1 MHESY
6 VMPPYEKGKCK
17 HRTLRIGE
25 AGSRAFDATGTRDVT
40 DTSQAFTQTLA
51 GWILV
56 PALVGLRVVWPP
68 SLTPTPS
75 SCYCAKPRENILA
88 SGSGSS
94 GMYVRHGSGL
104 CNSACKRSS
113 DLDWCSV
120 TPRTYKIVRL
130 PYAHRFS
137 GEFGQI

>member
-6 VMPPYEKGKCK
+6 VVPPYEKGKCK
-17 HRTLRIGE
+17 HRALSIGE
-25 AGSRAFDATGTRDVT
+25 AGFRAFDATGTRDVT

-94 GMYVRHGSGL
+94 GMYVRHGGASLTPLQLEICRSAG
-104 CNSACKRSS
+104 NSANRRG
-113 DLDWCSV
+113 V
-120 TPRTYKIVRL
+120 TEIR
-130 PYAHRFS
+130 
-137 GEFGQI
+137 

>member
-6 VMPPYEKGKCK
+6 VVPPYEKGKCK
-17 HRTLRIGE
+17 HRALSIGE

-68 SLTPTPS
+68 SLTPAPS

-94 GMYVRHGSGL
+94 GMYVRHGGASL
-104 CNSACKRSS
+104 TPLHSRSALATANRR
-113 DLDWCSV
+113 
-120 TPRTYKIVRL
+120 P
-130 PYAHRFS
+130 
-137 GEFGQI
+137 E

>member
-6 VMPPYEKGKCK
+6 VVPPYEKGKCK
-17 HRTLRIGE
+17 HRALSIGE
-25 AGSRAFDATGTRDVT
+25 AGFRAFDATGTRDVT

-94 GMYVRHGSGL
+94 GMHVCAARRRVADASALEICVGNCKSPPSEITIKNL
-104 CNSACKRSS
+104 CWMRRKA
-113 DLDWCSV
+113 
-120 TPRTYKIVRL
+120 
-130 PYAHRFS
+130 
-137 GEFGQI
+137 

>member
-6 VMPPYEKGKCK
+6 VVPPYEKGKCK
-17 HRTLRIGE
+17 HRALSIGE
-25 AGSRAFDATGTRDVT
+25 AGFRAFDATGTRDVT

-94 GMYVRHGSGL
+94 GMYVRHGGVATRSNALCSKAKGL
-104 CNSACKRSS
+104 EQTVTVIYGNRIDLFCGS
-113 DLDWCSV
+113 DGGSEL
-120 TPRTYKIVRL
+120 
-130 PYAHRFS
+130 A
-137 GEFGQI
+137 

>member
-6 VMPPYEKGKCK
+6 VVPPYEKGKCK
-17 HRTLRIGE
+17 HRALSIGE

-75 SCYCAKPRENILA
+75 SCCCAKPRDNILA
-88 SGSGSS
+88 IGSGSS
-94 GMYVRHGSGL
+94 GMYVRHGGGL
-104 CNSACKRSS
+104 CNSACKTAPGTKQCPGSNS
-113 DLDWCSV
+113 
-120 TPRTYKIVRL
+120 KI
-130 PYAHRFS
+130 
-137 GEFGQI
+137 Q

>member
-6 VMPPYEKGKCK
+6 VVPPYEKGKCK
-17 HRTLRIGE
+17 HQALSISE

-94 GMYVRHGSGL
+94 GMYVRHGGASL
-104 CNSACKRSS
+104 TPLHSRSALATANRR
-113 DLDWCSV
+113 
-120 TPRTYKIVRL
+120 P
-130 PYAHRFS
+130 
-137 GEFGQI
+137 E

>member
-6 VMPPYEKGKCK
+6 VVPPYEKGKCK
-17 HRTLRIGE
+17 HRALSIGE

-75 SCYCAKPRENILA
+75 MPLRQATREYPCERLRIVGHVCAARRRVADASATRDLQICWQLCKSPWSNI
-88 SGSGSS
+88 
-94 GMYVRHGSGL
+94 
-104 CNSACKRSS
+104 
-113 DLDWCSV
+113 
-120 TPRTYKIVRL
+120 P
-130 PYAHRFS
+130 
-137 GEFGQI
+137 

>member
-6 VMPPYEKGKCK
+6 VVPPYEKGKCK
-17 HRTLRIGE
+17 HRALSIGE

-94 GMYVRHGSGL
+94 GMYVRHGGASL
-104 CNSACKRSS
+104 TPLHSRSALATANRP
-113 DLDWCSV
+113 V
-120 TPRTYKIVRL
+120 TEITIK
-130 PYAHRFS
+130 
-137 GEFGQI
+137 